1 MPNETYFIWG
11 AEGYLIARTIS
22 AIVLELSQKGDGDP
36 EVIGVEADE
45 MSSLELG
52 QTLEFSP
59 LFVSSRA
66 VIIKNP
72 AWLGKGSRQSRKIN
86 ESLKVLEDYFGR
98 EHPGQVLI
106 LTASESNASNPIV
119 KLLHKKAQVINP
131 RPLSLAELD
140 VWCKEELQRRGLKM
154 APAAVQRMVNS
165 GQDMFYVLNLMDK
178 LALMAG
184 SKTVTVQELEEQLDL
199 RQEIKVFKLTDAL
212 LDRNLKGALAAFYQ
226 LQEQGEHHLLLLHM
240 IARQYFVLGLVKSCQ
255 SARMNRSMIASETG
269 QKDFMIK
276 KMMEKAPHYSPGEI
290 RSGFETLLAADL
302 SFKSESKDPQ
312 IIMES
317 LLIEMCSQK

>member
-1 MPNETYFIWG
+1 MPNETFFVWG
-11 AEGYLIARTIS
+11 AEGYLIATTIS
-22 AIVLELSQKGDGDP
+22 SIISDLSSKGDGDP
-36 EVIGVEADE
+36 EVITVEADE

-59 LFVSSRA
+59 LFVSSR
-66 VIIKNP
+66 VVVVKNP

-86 ESLKVLEDYFGR
+86 EILKVLEDYFGR

-106 LTASESNASNPIV
+106 LTAPDNNTSNPII

-131 RPLSLAELD
+131 RPLSLPELEI
-140 VWCKEELQRRGLKM
+140 WCKGELQRRRLNM
-154 APAAVQRMVNS
+154 DPAAVQRMVNS
-165 GQDMFYVLNLMDK
+165 GQDMYYLLNLMDK
-178 LALMAG
+178 LALLAG
-184 SKTVTVQELEEQLDL
+184 SKTVTVQAVEEQLDL

-212 LDRNLKGALAAFYQ
+212 LARNLRGALTAFYQ

-240 IARQYFVLGLVKSCQ
+240 ITRQYFVLGQVISCQ
-255 SARMNRSMIASETG
+255 SAGMNRSMIASETG

-276 KMMEKAPHYSPGEI
+276 KIMEKAPGFDPAKI
-290 RSGFETLLAADL
+290 RSGFEKLLAADV

-312 IIMES
+312 IIMEA
-317 LLIEMCSQK
+317 LLVEMCS

>member
-1 MPNETYFIWG
+1 MPNETFFIWG
-11 AEGYLIARTIS
+11 AEGYLIARKIS
-22 AIVLELSQKGDGDP
+22 AIVSELFPTGDGDP
-36 EVIGVEADE
+36 EVIRVEADE
-45 MSSLELG
+45 MSALELG

-59 LFVSSRA
+59 LFVSNRV

-72 AWLGKGSRQSRKIN
+72 VWLGKGNRQSRKIN
-86 ESLKVLEDYFGR
+86 ESLKVLEDYFER

-106 LTASESNASNPIV
+106 LTAPDSNASNPIV

-131 RPLSLAELD
+131 RPLSLPELE
-140 VWCKEELQRRGLKM
+140 VWCREELERRSLSM
-154 APAAVQRMVNS
+154 APGAVQRMVNS
-165 GQDMFYVLNLMDK
+165 GQDMHYLLNLMDK

-199 RQEIKVFKLTDAL
+199 KQEIKVFKLTDAL
-212 LDRNLKGALAAFYQ
+212 LDRNVRGALAALYQ

-240 IARQYFVLGLVKSCQ
+240 IARQYFVLGQVKSCQ
-255 SARMNRSMIASETG
+255 SAGMSRSMIASETG

-276 KMMEKAPHYSPGEI
+276 KMMDKATGFDPGEI
-290 RSGFETLLAADL
+290 RSGFEKLLAADV

-312 IIMES
+312 IIMEK
-317 LLIEMCSQK
+317 LLVEMCSKK